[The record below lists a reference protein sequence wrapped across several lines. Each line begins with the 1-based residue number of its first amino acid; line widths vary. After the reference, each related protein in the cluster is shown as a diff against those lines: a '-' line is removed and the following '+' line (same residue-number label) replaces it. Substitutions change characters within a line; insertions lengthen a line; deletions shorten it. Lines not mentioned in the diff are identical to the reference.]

1 MNNNSPKVC
10 YKDNSEFHPILFDL
24 FLQENCGVY
33 SHHAY
38 FGSTKCKTLTLFPF
52 FGKKHV
58 LTSWCGGEQGSSRS
72 LAVTVWELRPVLQ
85 LDHTGRDGTAP
96 GLLRVS

>member
-1 MNNNSPKVC
+1 MKNFRPLASLAALCYAVCKVDVC
-10 YKDNSEFHPILFDL
+10 SLHTMHTSIQSCL
-24 FLQENCGVY
+24 V
-33 SHHAY
+33 
-38 FGSTKCKTLTLFPF
+38 KTPHTVPL

-58 LTSWCGGEQGSSRS
+58 LTSWRGGEQGSSRG

-96 GLLRVS
+96 GLLCIS